1 MASNPQAS
9 GTLPPRPAVLGSAGP
24 PQNFAPPMPMLFTPL
39 VPPQTN
45 QFVPSQQ
52 FRPVGQGMPGPNV
65 AIPNGQTQMPH
76 FPQSTL
82 YMPPMSGQP
91 GQMPPSSQAI
101 PLPYFQASRPIA
113 SGPLPSQPNAQVPG
127 NLPSFPSMGM
137 HHSSSYTF
145 VTSYGQ
151 APNNVISSSQ
161 YQPASQMQI
170 PAPSVAQA
178 WPGPVSITPVT
189 PIVQTVHQPSAT
201 VVAPQAQSLQPSSN
215 DHNSSDWHEHTSPDG
230 RRYYYN
236 KKTKQSV
243 WEKPHELMT
252 PVERAD
258 ASTDWK
264 EFTAADG
271 RKYYYNKVTKQSKWT
286 MPDEL
291 KLAREQSEKTATQLP
306 PVEIGTPAPSV
317 ALTIPSTETSSM
329 STSLPTV
336 TEVVSTSS
344 INPSLMES
352 SSGAETSMGINSS
365 SSVGKENEADLPN
378 LHDPANSAPD
388 LVHSS
393 ATAEHTSVVVDST
406 ATEIKSNQDN
416 NSSLTNT
423 LGVHG
428 ETFQEQEEPKE
439 PTPLVGKDNVRSS
452 DDKAFDEQAYANK
465 LEAKNAFKALL
476 ESANVQSDW
485 TWEQAMRVIIND
497 KRYGSLR
504 TLGERKQAFN
514 EYLGQRKKQETE
526 ERRIKQKKS
535 REDFV
540 KMLEE
545 CKDLTSSTRWSKAII
560 KFEDDERFCAV
571 ERPRERED
579 LFESY
584 ITELQKKERTKAADD
599 HKRNIMEYREFLDSC
614 DFIKANSQW
623 RKVQDRLE
631 GDERCY
637 RLEKIDRL
645 EIFQEYVRD
654 LEKEEEEKRKIQK
667 EQIRRAERKNRDEFR
682 KLMEDHVASGVL
694 TAKTQWR
701 DYFSHVKDLA
711 PYLAVASNSSGS
723 TAKDLFEDVVE
734 ELEKQYLEDRSQIK
748 DAVKIGKITL
758 ASSWTFEQFKAAVAG
773 IGSLKGIPEINLKL
787 AFDELLERLQE
798 KEEKEAKKRQR
809 LADSFSDLLYSIKEL
824 TAHSNWEESKLLFLD
839 SQEYWSIDDDNFAR
853 ELFEAYIAQLKEKL
867 KEKDRKREEEKLKKE
882 KEREERRKEKEK
894 EKERE
899 RAKQKGKDRARKD
912 EAESDDADLVD
923 DYGSKDRKRDK
934 EKERKHRKHH
944 HSHADEI
951 SSGKDEEDEHRK
963 SKRHSSDRK
972 KSRKHSHATDSDTEN
987 RHKRHRKDRDGSRR
1001 NGSHEELEDGEVG
1014 EDGEIC

>member
-24 PQNFAPPMPMLFTPL
+24 PQNFAPPMPMQFTPL

-65 AIPNGQTQMPH
+65 GIPNGQTQMSH

-82 YMPPMSGQP
+82 YLPPMSGQP
-91 GQMPPSSQAI
+91 GQVPPSSQAI
-101 PLPYFQASRPIA
+101 PLPYFQASRPITP
-113 SGPLPSQPNAQVPG
+113 GLLPSQPNAQVPA
-127 NLPSFPSMGM
+127 NLPSFPNMGM

-151 APNNVISSSQ
+151 APNNAVASSQ

-189 PIVQTVHQPSAT
+189 PIVQPVQQPSAA

-243 WEKPHELMT
+243 WEKPLELMT
-252 PVERAD
+252 AVERAD

-306 PVEIGTPAPSV
+306 PVEIGTTAPSV
-317 ALTIPSTETSSM
+317 ASTIPSTETSCM
-329 STSLPTV
+329 STSLPTA

-352 SSGAETSMGINSS
+352 SSGAETSMGINSG
-365 SSVGKENEADLPN
+365 SSVGKENEADLSN
-378 LHDPANSAPD
+378 LHAPANSDPD
-388 LVHSS
+388 LVPSS
-393 ATAEHTSVVVDST
+393 ATAEHTSVAVDST

-416 NSSLTNT
+416 SSFTNT

-428 ETFQEQEEPKE
+428 ETFQEEE
-439 PTPLVGKDNVRSS
+439 
-452 DDKAFDEQAYANK
+452 
-465 LEAKNAFKALL
+465 
-476 ESANVQSDW
+476 
-485 TWEQAMRVIIND
+485 AMRVIIND

-526 ERRIKQKKS
+526 ERRVKQKKA

-560 KFEDDERFCAV
+560 KFEDDERFIAV

-584 ITELQKKERTKAADD
+584 ITELQKKERTKAAEE
-599 HKRNIMEYREFLDSC
+599 HKRNIMEYRDFLDSC
-614 DFIKANSQW
+614 DFIKSNSQW

-654 LEKEEEEKRKIQK
+654 LEKEEEEKKKIQK
-667 EQIRRAERKNRDEFR
+667 EQIRRSERKNRDEFR
-682 KLMEDHVASGVL
+682 RLMEDHVASGVL

-701 DYFSHVKDLA
+701 DYFAQVKDLA

-734 ELEKQYLEDRSQIK
+734 ELEKQYHEDKSQIK

-758 ASSWTFEQFKAAVAG
+758 VSSWTFEQFKTAVAG

-824 TAHSNWEESKLLFLD
+824 TAYSTWEESKLLFLD
-839 SQEYWSIDDDNFAR
+839 SQEYWSLDDDHFAR

-899 RAKQKGKDRARKD
+899 RAKQKGKDRVRKD

-963 SKRHSSDRK
+963 SKRQSSDRK

-987 RHKRHRKDRDGSRR
+987 RHKRHRKDRDASRR

>member
-24 PQNFAPPMPMLFTPL
+24 PQNFAPPMPM
-39 VPPQTN
+39 Q
-45 QFVPSQQ
+45 
-52 FRPVGQGMPGPNV
+52 
-65 AIPNGQTQMPH
+65 
-76 FPQSTL
+76 
-82 YMPPMSGQP
+82 
-91 GQMPPSSQAI
+91 
-101 PLPYFQASRPIA
+101 
-113 SGPLPSQPNAQVPG
+113 
-127 NLPSFPSMGM
+127 
-137 HHSSSYTF
+137 
-145 VTSYGQ
+145 
-151 APNNVISSSQ
+151 
-161 YQPASQMQI
+161 
-170 PAPSVAQA
+170 
-178 WPGPVSITPVT
+178 
-189 PIVQTVHQPSAT
+189 
-201 VVAPQAQSLQPSSN
+201 
-215 DHNSSDWHEHTSPDG
+215 
-230 RRYYYN
+230 
-236 KKTKQSV
+236 
-243 WEKPHELMT
+243 
-252 PVERAD
+252 RAD

-306 PVEIGTPAPSV
+306 PVEIGTTAPSV
-317 ALTIPSTETSSM
+317 ASTIPSTETSCM
-329 STSLPTV
+329 STSLPTA
-336 TEVVSTSS
+336 TEVEKKTKLIYQIFTHLQIQILILFLLLQLLNILLLLWILQPLRSRAIKTTHPSQIPWVCMVKLFRKRR
-344 INPSLMES
+344 NPKNPHLLLGKTMLGHLM
-352 SSGAETSMGINSS
+352 
-365 SSVGKENEADLPN
+365 
-378 LHDPANSAPD
+378 
-388 LVHSS
+388 
-393 ATAEHTSVVVDST
+393 
-406 ATEIKSNQDN
+406 IKH
-416 NSSLTNT
+416 LM
-423 LGVHG
+423 
-428 ETFQEQEEPKE
+428 
-439 PTPLVGKDNVRSS
+439 
-452 DDKAFDEQAYANK
+452 NK
-465 LEAKNAFKALL
+465 LMLISWRQKNAFKALL

-526 ERRIKQKKS
+526 ERRVKQKKA

-560 KFEDDERFCAV
+560 KFEDDERFIAV

-584 ITELQKKERTKAADD
+584 ITELQKKERTKAAEE
-599 HKRNIMEYREFLDSC
+599 HKRNIMEYRDFLDSC
-614 DFIKANSQW
+614 DFIKSNSQW
-623 RKVQDRLE
+623 RKVQDHLE

-682 KLMEDHVASGVL
+682 RLMEEHVASGVL

-701 DYFSHVKDLA
+701 DYFAQVKDLA

-734 ELEKQYLEDRSQIK
+734 ELEKQYHEDKSQIK

-758 ASSWTFEQFKAAVAG
+758 VSSWTFEQFKTAVAG

-824 TAHSNWEESKLLFLD
+824 TAYSNWEESKLLFLD
-839 SQEYWSIDDDNFAR
+839 SQEYWSLDDDHFAR

-867 KEKDRKREEEKLKKE
+867 KEKDRKREEEKVAILFPFTILSTE
-882 KEREERRKEKEK
+882 IFI
-894 EKERE
+894 
-899 RAKQKGKDRARKD
+899 AL
-912 EAESDDADLVD
+912 LVVSI
-923 DYGSKDRKRDK
+923 YHSKIMSNNCGHC
-934 EKERKHRKHH
+934 EF
-944 HSHADEI
+944 
-951 SSGKDEEDEHRK
+951 
-963 SKRHSSDRK
+963 
-972 KSRKHSHATDSDTEN
+972 
-987 RHKRHRKDRDGSRR
+987 
-1001 NGSHEELEDGEVG
+1001 
-1014 EDGEIC
+1014 CW